1 MFKFLLYLFLF
12 YILFRFIFGTL
23 LKGVIKAKVININHN
38 HYHQHKEPEGKIVID
53 PKTVKETK
61 HDDKNLGEYVEYEEV
76 K

>member
-23 LKGVIKAKVININHN
+23 LKGVFKAKVININHN
-38 HYHQHKEPEGKIVID
+38 HYHQNEKPEGKIVID
-53 PKTVKETK
+53 PKTVKNPK
-61 HDDKNLGEYVEYEEV
+61 PDDKNLGEYVEYEEV